1 MSNFFGTMP
10 DTPHFTLHTITR
22 GIYAAIAADGG
33 GAFANSGIIDLG
45 DKTIIFDTCVSPQAS
60 RDLIKAAQV
69 LTERN
74 HIDYVVNSHF
84 HHDHMRGNVSF
95 PETTRII
102 SSTDTRELMGTR
114 GIQQLKLDAEQLK
127 PSVQNLEK
135 FLATEGHRLPDHDRL
150 DIVFIIGWQRAILD
164 TLTKLKLR
172 LPDIT
177 FDGQLTIR
185 GSRRQAEILSF
196 PNGHTDSD
204 VVLLLPDDKMLFSG
218 DLVFVKRHPFLG
230 DAYPDGWIN
239 ILDAMVDMP
248 IEKIVPGHG
257 PIGGPDDIQLTRD
270 YISQINQMVADT
282 VVRNGSLD
290 EVLAL
295 PAPAPYD
302 SWRNRLAV
310 YETNLSVLYNRYA
323 RDVLSF

>member
-1 MSNFFGTMP
+1 MSNFFGTIP

-22 GIYAAIAADGG
+22 GIYVAIASDGG

-45 DKTIIFDTCVSPQAS
+45 DKTIVFDTCVSPQAS
-60 RDLIKAAQV
+60 RDLIKYAQV
-69 LTERN
+69 LTERQQ
-74 HIDYVVNSHF
+74 IDYVVNSHF
-84 HHDHMRGNVSF
+84 HHDHVRGNVSF
-95 PETTRII
+95 PESTAII
-102 SSTDTRELMGTR
+102 SSIDTRELMSTR

-164 TLTKLKLR
+164 TLPKLKLR

-185 GSRRQAEILSF
+185 GRRRQVEIYSF
-196 PNGHTDSD
+196 ANGHTDSD
-204 VVLLLPDDKMLFSG
+204 VVLYLPDDKVLFSG

-230 DAYPDGWIN
+230 DAYPDGWISN
-239 ILDAMVDMP
+239 LDALSELP
-248 IEKIVPGHG
+248 IEKIVAGHG
-257 PIGGPDDIQLTRD
+257 PIGGPEDIGLTRA
-270 YISQINQMVADT
+270 YISQINQMVEEM
-282 VVRNGSLD
+282 VIKNGSLD

-295 PAPAPYD
+295 PAPEPYD
-302 SWRNRLAV
+302 LWRNRLAV